1 MFATCFVVVPKDKP
15 VDPDGTMDWVGGVVG
30 VSSLI
35 LFNFVWK

>member
-1 MFATCFVVVPKDKP
+1 MFATCFVVVPKDEP
-15 VDPDGTMDWVGGVVG
+15 VDPDGIMDWIGGGVG